1 MIIYITILV
10 CTEIKRLMNKPFTE
24 FKKDIK
30 QLEDICDHNYM
41 IYQTQREKLEKYLY
55 DKTTKNY

>member
-1 MIIYITILV
+1 
-10 CTEIKRLMNKPFTE
+10 MNKPFTE